1 MHESIRRLDGLGRIV
16 IPKEMRSKLK
26 INNTSKL
33 KISLENDYIKIEKY
47 SDISHCLEEITKYKN
62 ILKKAFNLN
71 FIITDLETIIDN
83 NSNLSSNFKNKIEY
97 GKIYTENNDK
107 DQLFDTNQKI
117 NYIIVPLNINGEV
130 IGSIIGYSYSNQIGD
145 DTVKILNLVQA
156 FLNKNLEE

>member
-1 MHESIRRLDGLGRIV
+1 LHESIRRLDGLGRIV

-62 ILKKAFNLN
+62 ILKKALNLN

>member
-1 MHESIRRLDGLGRIV
+1 MYESIRRLDGLGRIV

-62 ILKKAFNLN
+62 ILKKALNLN
-71 FIITDLETIIDN
+71 FIITDLDTIIDN
-83 NSNLSSNFKNKIEY
+83 NVNLSSNLKNKIEY
-97 GKIYTENNDK
+97 GKIYTENNNQ
-107 DQLFDTNQKI
+107 DQLFNSDQKI
-117 NYIIVPLNINGEV
+117 NYIIIPLNINGEV
-130 IGSIIGYSYSNQIGD
+130 IGSIIGYSYSNQISE
-145 DTVKILNLVQA
+145 DTIKILNLVQA